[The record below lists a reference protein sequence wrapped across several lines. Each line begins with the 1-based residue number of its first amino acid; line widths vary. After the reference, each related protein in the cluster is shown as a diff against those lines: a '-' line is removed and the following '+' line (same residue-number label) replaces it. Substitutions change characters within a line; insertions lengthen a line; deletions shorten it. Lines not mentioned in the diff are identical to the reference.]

1 MVSRT
6 PRLHARAC
14 TALTIAV
21 VGIAVA
27 VQALESKVASEDTVV
42 VHTGSLR
49 DGVTAPQVDD
59 APHSG
64 TGGASASE
72 PNDSSD
78 ALAAYPKERTEATQI
93 KVYRQSFEEKRSIQ
107 IATAESLASKDDYS
121 KQYALAKVLVDPI
134 FRTLRQAQKN
144 LTGVNLTALPAVPN
158 KNRTIL
164 TAVVSTWEGTAMLGD
179 VILRLPDILHR
190 MIDNHALRREV
201 LNWAVRLCL
210 TSPIVSGPHRKHMSL
225 VLQEMGMADV
235 PDPTYSNPFSEVSK
249 RKRAAEREAARA
261 AQEREIER
269 LVRKRGRGP
278 LLSRY
283 RRPQTTV

>member
-121 KQYALAKVLVDPI
+121 KQYALAKVSTQNVVGRLGRFRGQKVFVFDPGC
-134 FRTLRQAQKN
+134 R
-144 LTGVNLTALPAVPN
+144 VPSERWLWYN
-158 KNRTIL
+158 TD
-164 TAVVSTWEGTAMLGD
+164 GYM
-179 VILRLPDILHR
+179 
-190 MIDNHALRREV
+190 
-201 LNWAVRLCL
+201 NWL
-210 TSPIVSGPHRKHMSL
+210 
-225 VLQEMGMADV
+225 
-235 PDPTYSNPFSEVSK
+235 
-249 RKRAAEREAARA
+249 
-261 AQEREIER
+261 
-269 LVRKRGRGP
+269 
-278 LLSRY
+278 
-283 RRPQTTV
+283 